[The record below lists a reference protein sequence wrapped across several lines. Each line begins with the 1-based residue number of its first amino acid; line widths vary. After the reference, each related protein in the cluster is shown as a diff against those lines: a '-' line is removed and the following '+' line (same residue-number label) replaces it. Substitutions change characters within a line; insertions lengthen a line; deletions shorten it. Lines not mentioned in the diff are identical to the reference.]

1 MTSQSTFCSSQDD
14 RYTHQERQRR
24 VVVTGL
30 GAITPLGYD
39 IKSTWEGV
47 LRQTNNDIL
56 QSQNDTVGITSLYNA
71 LQQQNLSE
79 TFLVVFAKKSTMH
92 NYYFSIIC

>member
-1 MTSQSTFCSSQDD
+1 MTSQSTCGSSQDD
-14 RYTHQERQRR
+14 RYTHQERQHR

-47 LRQTNNDIL
+47 LLQTNNDML
-56 QSQNDTVGITSLYNA
+56 QSPNDTVGITSLYSA
-71 LQQQNLSE
+71 LQQQNLSDAQFDKE
-79 TFLVVFAKKSTMH
+79 WELSNVLPCQVA
-92 NYYFSIIC
+92 